1 MQTKTVEQCVRCVSS
16 VFSTSIEGAASD
28 RLSRSTELQHRTAGE
43 ANELRSFAYR
53 PAAASFSSPKAQ
65 IKRLSDATPSK
76 IVWYK
81 RT

>member
-43 ANELRSFAYR
+43 ANELARLRIGQPQPHSR
-53 PAAASFSSPKAQ
+53 HPKL
-65 IKRLSDATPSK
+65 KSRD
-76 IVWYK
+76 
-81 RT
+81 